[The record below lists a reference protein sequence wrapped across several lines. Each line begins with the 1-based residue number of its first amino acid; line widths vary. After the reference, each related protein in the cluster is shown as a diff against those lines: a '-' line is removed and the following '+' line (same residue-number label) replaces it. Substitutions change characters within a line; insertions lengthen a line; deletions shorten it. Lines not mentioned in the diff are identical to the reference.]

1 MRRLSPLNRADV
13 PQLEPVLDFME
24 SALGYVPNS
33 LLIMARKPELVEA
46 FATLLGAVLRGGTLP
61 QGLSPLIAFIVS
73 RSDGC
78 QYCQAHTHQL
88 AAHSGV
94 GTEKLDAI
102 WNYETSDLYTE
113 AERSALR
120 IAQLAAQVPNAVD
133 DGDFDA
139 LKRYFSETQIVEV
152 VAIISMFGFLNR
164 WNDTLATPLEMSP
177 MRHAEGHLSGHGW
190 SGAKHR

>member
-13 PQLEPVLDFME
+13 PQLGPVLDFME
-24 SALGYVPNS
+24 STMGFVPNS

-46 FATLLGAVLRGGTLP
+46 FTTFIGAVMGGGTLP
-61 QGLSPLIAFIVS
+61 QGLPPLIAFAVS
-73 RSDGC
+73 RSAGC

-94 GTEKLDAI
+94 EAEKLDAI
-102 WNYETSDLYTE
+102 WNYETSEFFTE

-120 IAQLAAQVPNAVD
+120 VAQLAAQVPNAVD

-139 LKRYFSETQIVEV
+139 LKRHFSETQIVEI

-177 MRHAEGHLSGHGW
+177 MRHAESHLSGNGW
-190 SGAKHR
+190 NGMKHR